1 MSGYKIFISA
11 DIEGVASV
19 VGTNQTML
27 GEPQHEAA
35 RKWMTE
41 EVNAAIEGA
50 KEAGAAEFVVC
61 DSHAYME
68 NLIPDLLHED
78 ALLVRG
84 AMRESL
90 QMQGIDRSF
99 DGLFVT
105 GSHAAA
111 GTVGGVLDH
120 TWVGRSVYN
129 LRING
134 DTLNEACLNAIVAGY
149 YGAKFLL
156 VTGDQATIDQTREFH
171 PEVGGAV
178 VKRSFSRW
186 SSESLHPNRAKEV
199 IRKAAY
205 EAVKGIESAPTP
217 VVPDE
222 LEMEIDFLRTDMADA
237 AALVPGVKRLG
248 ARTISYTGDPETIF
262 RLQQLILYRLQ
273 YE

>member
-19 VGTNQTML
+19 VGTNQTMQ
-27 GEPQHEAA
+27 GYPQHEAA

-50 KEAGAAEFVVC
+50 LEAGATEFVVC

-68 NLIPDLLHED
+68 NLIPDLLHPE
-78 ALLVRG
+78 AKLVRG

-90 QMQGIDRSF
+90 QMQGIDKSF

-105 GSHAAA
+105 GTHAAA
-111 GTVGGVLDH
+111 GTINGVLDH
-120 TWVGRSVYN
+120 TWVGKSVYN

-134 DTLNEACLNAIVAGY
+134 ETLNEACLNAIVAGH

-156 VTGDQATIDQTREFH
+156 VTGDQVTIDQTQSYH
-171 PEVGGAV
+171 PEVKGAV

-186 SSESLHPNRAKEV
+186 SSESLHPLKAQEV
-199 IRKAAY
+199 IRRAAF
-205 EAVKGIESAPTP
+205 EAVKDIEHTP
-217 VVPDE
+217 ATHVPAE

-237 AALVPGVKRLG
+237 AELVPGVQRLG
-248 ARTISYTGDPETIF
+248 ARTIAYTGDPETIF